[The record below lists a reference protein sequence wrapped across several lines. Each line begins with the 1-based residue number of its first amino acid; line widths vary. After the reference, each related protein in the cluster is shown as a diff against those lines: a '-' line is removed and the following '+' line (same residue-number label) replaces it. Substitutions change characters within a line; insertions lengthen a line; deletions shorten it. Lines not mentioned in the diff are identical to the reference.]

1 MLQSIGRYQFPQ
13 FNHRAQCVGNV
24 YISESIGPQWLDFS
38 AISHSV
44 QGSWQNVPG
53 TFNNGV

>member
-24 YISESIGPQWLDFS
+24 YISESIGPQ
-38 AISHSV
+38 
-44 QGSWQNVPG
+44 
-53 TFNNGV
+53 